1 MREKGLVICPVYN
14 ERATIADFYRHLRTW
29 YSQDVLFID
38 DGSTDGSGDFCAE
51 AQGAR
56 TFLLRHPTRKGYGAA
71 LRSGFKFSLGEGYA
85 RIVTIDVDLQH
96 DPEYLPRLFRGLEQ
110 EEVVLGS
117 RYMIQKDVGH
127 VPQSRLSINRYISG
141 LIHRLF
147 SVRFTDPFCGLRGY
161 RDSFLKGCSH
171 S

>member
-147 SVRFTDPFCGLRGY
+147 SVRLTDPFCGLRGY